1 MKKTLLVALAGL
13 MLLSAALYFPA
24 AVSAHDVSECYRDHQ
39 VCRERA
45 LAMDAPWTKVALA
58 LTVCDIALGKCILA
72 VKV

>member
-1 MKKTLLVALAGL
+1 MKKALLLALAGL
-13 MLLSAALYFPA
+13 ILVSSALFFPL
-24 AVSAHDVSECYRDHQ
+24 AVSAHDVNECYRDHQ

-45 LAMDAPWTKVALA
+45 LNMDASWTKIALL

>member
-1 MKKTLLVALAGL
+1 MKKAFVLALAGL
-13 MLLSAALYFPA
+13 MLISSALFFPL
-24 AVSAHDVSECYRDHQ
+24 AVSAHDVNECYRDHQ

-45 LAMDAPWTKVALA
+45 LNTDAPWTKIALL

>member
-1 MKKTLLVALAGL
+1 MKKIFLLGLAGL
-13 MLLSAALYFPA
+13 MLLSSVLFFPL
-24 AVSAHDVSECYRDHQ
+24 AVSGHDVNECYGDHQ
-39 VCRERA
+39 ACRERA

>member
-1 MKKTLLVALAGL
+1 MKRTLPLALAGL
-13 MLLSAALYFPA
+13 MLLSAALYYPT
-24 AVSAHDVSECYRDHQ
+24 AVRGHDVNECYRDHQ

-58 LTVCDIALGKCILA
+58 LTVCDVALGKCILA

>member
-1 MKKTLLVALAGL
+1 MKKILLLALAGL
-13 MLLSAALYFPA
+13 VLLSSVFFFPV

-45 LAMDAPWTKVALA
+45 FNLDAPWTKVALV

-72 VKV
+72 LKV

>member
-1 MKKTLLVALAGL
+1 MKKTFPLALAGL
-13 MLLSAALYFPA
+13 LLLSAALYFPVA
-24 AVSAHDVSECYRDHQ
+24 AKAHDVNECYRDHQ

-58 LTVCDIALGKCILA
+58 LTVCDVALGKCILA

>member
-1 MKKTLLVALAGL
+1 MKRTFPLALAGL
-13 MLLSAALYFPA
+13 LLLSAALYFPA
-24 AVSAHDVSECYRDHQ
+24 AAKAHDVNECYRDHQ

-58 LTVCDIALGKCILA
+58 LTVCDVALGKCILA